1 MSRVKSKNTK
11 PEIIVRKLVYGLGY
25 RYRLHDA
32 SLPGKP
38 DLVFRTRRKI
48 IFINGCFWHSH
59 KDCPKARVPKT
70 RQDFWKNKMQNNAKR
85 DEENQYNLGL
95 LGWEF
100 LVIWQCQTN
109 DLESLE
115 KLIIEFL
122 GD

>member
-1 MSRVKSKNTK
+1 MSRVKSKNTG
-11 PEIIVRKLVYGLGY
+11 PEITVRKLVYGLGY

-38 DLVFRTRRKI
+38 DLVFRTRRKV
-48 IFINGCFWHSH
+48 IFVNGCFWHSH
-59 KDCPKARVPKT
+59 KDCPKARTPKT
-70 RQDFWKNKMQNNAKR
+70 RQDFWKNKMQKNAKR
-85 DEENQYNLGL
+85 DEENQNHLGR
-95 LGWEF
+95 LGWKC
-100 LVIWQCQTN
+100 LVIWQCQTK